1 MHCGAGQKPWAAG
14 YNGNWE
20 AIKMTISRI
29 PDEAIAP
36 EDYAIPDFAYLL
48 ERDYGS
54 PKRNKIVRD
63 LIVHGTQFEFADFF
77 SEEVVFALEMAQA
90 EIEENGDYS

>member
-1 MHCGAGQKPWAAG
+1 
-14 YNGNWE
+14 
-20 AIKMTISRI
+20 MTISRI

-77 SEEVVFALEMAQA
+77 QKKLCSRWRWPKLKLKKMGTTAKA
-90 EIEENGDYS
+90 EAG